1 MPSWPGEPRSRS
13 AATAAS
19 AATTL
24 WSSATKASSSQTAW
38 TCSAA
43 HGPRASSAGAC
54 ACVMRHQGYAGG
66 VLERS
71 PADVYHEHCRRREL
85 AYQVDE
91 TGPRPPR
98 PVFRPRVGPAEW
110 RVSGGRGTV
119 YATTVVRPRGADP
132 YNLVLVDLD

>member
-1 MPSWPGEPRSRS
+1 MPSWLGEPRSRS

-71 PADVYHEHCRRREL
+71 PADVYQEHCRRREL

-98 PVFRPRVGPAEW
+98 PVFRPRVGPTEW
-110 RVSGGRGTV
+110 RGRGGGG
-119 YATTVVRPRGADP
+119 PGAAP
-132 YNLVLVDLD
+132 APPPPPG